1 MIELSDDVRSLFD
14 GANFAHVA
22 TLLPDGSPHSVPM
35 WTAIEGDRIV
45 IMTGPDSRKARNL
58 AGDPRVAIS
67 IIDEGNMLISA
78 HVRGRLAEILEGD
91 AAWTIIDRLA
101 NKYIGMDYPREED
114 RVVMFIAPDHAKYIK
129 LG

>member
-1 MIELSDDVRSLFD
+1 MTKLTDDVRSLFD
-14 GANFAHVA
+14 GTNFAHIA

-45 IMTGPDSRKARNL
+45 IMTGPESRKARNL
-58 AGDPRVAIS
+58 ARDPRVAIS
-67 IIDEGNMLISA
+67 IVDEGNMLISV
-78 HVRGRLAEILEGD
+78 HVRGRLAEVLDGE

-101 NKYIGMDYPREED
+101 NKYIGMDYPREQD
-114 RVVMFIAPDHAKYIK
+114 RVVMFIEPEHAKYIK